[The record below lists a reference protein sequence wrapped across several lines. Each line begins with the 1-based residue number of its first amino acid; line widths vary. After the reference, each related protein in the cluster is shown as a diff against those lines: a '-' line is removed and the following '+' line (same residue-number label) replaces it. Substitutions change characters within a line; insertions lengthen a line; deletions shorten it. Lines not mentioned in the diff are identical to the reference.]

1 MSPVDLKDIVG
12 NLIAGTHEC
21 LLVGMETMDDAGV
34 YKLTDE
40 IALVQTVDYIT
51 PVVDDPFLFGQVAA
65 ANSLSD
71 VYAMGGRPLTVLNLC
86 NFPDKGVDHQVF
98 AEIVRGALTKIRES
112 GAVLVGGH
120 TVKDEEL
127 KYGLSVTGVVHPDK
141 IVRNSTAKPGDRIIL
156 TKPIGTGV
164 LITGYK
170 LGIVSP
176 ETMDKAAQMM
186 ASLNGAACEAM
197 LEVGVHAA
205 TDITGFALAGHALEM
220 ASGSRVGIRIG
231 LDALPYYPE
240 ALELIAQGARTGA
253 TTSNQ
258 QLVEGMVEFEPGIKE
273 EEQMLFYD
281 PQTSGGL
288 FIALA
293 ADDADELLALLKER
307 GVGEAKLVGET
318 FATESPKLVVEKS
331 L

>member
-1 MSPVDLKDIVG
+1 MG
-12 NLIAGTHEC
+12 NLIAGRSKC

-40 IALVQTVDYIT
+40 VALVQTVDYIT
-51 PVVDDPFLFGQVAA
+51 PVVDDPYLFGQVAA

-71 VYAMGGRPLTVLNLC
+71 VYAMGGRPLTAMNLC
-86 NFPDKGVDHQVF
+86 NFPGKGVDHKVL
-98 AEIVRGALTKIRES
+98 AEIVRGGLDKVRE
-112 GAVLVGGH
+112 AEAALVGGH

-127 KYGLSVTGVVHPDK
+127 KYGLSVTGIVHPDK
-141 IVRNSTAKPGDRIIL
+141 IVRNSTAQPGDKIIL
-156 TKPIGTGV
+156 TKPIGSGV

-170 LGIVSP
+170 LGIVS
-176 ETMDKAAQMM
+176 EEAMSKTAHMM
-186 ASLNGAACEAM
+186 ASLNAVACQAM

-220 ASGSRVGIRIG
+220 ASGSGVGIRIG

-240 ALELIAQGARTGA
+240 ARELIAQGVKTGA
-253 TTSNQ
+253 TASNQ
-258 QLVEGMVEFEPGIKE
+258 QLVEGKVEFEPGIKE

-288 FIALA
+288 FIAVA
-293 ADDADELLALLKER
+293 ADRAEKLLSLLKER
-307 GVGEAKLVGET
+307 GVTESRLLGET
-318 FATESPKLVVEKS
+318 FATESPKLVVKRS